1 MFREGEIIKWIRII
15 VSMLCQPV
23 LGQKAPT
30 TMSFAAAVKEKPK
43 NECCKTPHELR
54 SLCTNSDYS
63 ERLAFQFLGFKP
75 GDQIATERVLSALYP
90 RRKVPDAIF
99 KSKRGNV
106 AVEVKRVKNVMHKD
120 TVNNALEKVHSDL
133 ANFFNLKEAHVV
145 FQTRENGQRDKVPCV
160 LRDVHGII
168 KKTYTSFPYMLK
180 SGVKLV
186 VHVQKVGEGP
196 FKNIGF

>member
-1 MFREGEIIKWIRII
+1 VCKEIIKWIRII
-15 VSMLCQPV
+15 IVAMLCQPV
-23 LGQKAPT
+23 LSQKEPT
-30 TMSFAAAVKEKPK
+30 TMSFAAAVKANSNK
-43 NECCKTPHELR
+43 NECCKTTYELR

-75 GDQIATERVLSALYP
+75 GDQIATERALSALYP
-90 RRKVPDAIF
+90 KRKVPDAIF
-99 KSKRGNV
+99 NSKRGNV
-106 AVEVKRVKNVMHKD
+106 AVEVKRVKNVIHKD
-120 TVNNALEKVHSDL
+120 TVNNALEKVHADL
-133 ANFFNLKEAHVV
+133 ANCFNLKEVHVV

-180 SGVKLV
+180 SGVKLI

-196 FKNIGF
+196 FQNIGF